1 MATITKTQSFKDLT
15 GLRDTEGTNDS
26 NLNGRQYRD
35 LDLFFTKRSRDKDVN
50 VLSNVTAIKR
60 SVRNLVLT
68 NFYEKPFH
76 PEIGSGVRELLFEN
90 ANPLTSIAISQA
102 ITDVINNYEPRAR
115 LNSVTV
121 FDNLDANEYEIT
133 VNFTVVNGAPE
144 NVELSLTMELLR

>member
-1 MATITKTQSFKDLT
+1 MAVVEKTSSFKDLT
-15 GLRDTEGTNDS
+15 ALSDAERRNNS
-26 NLNGRQYRD
+26 SLNGRQYRD
-35 LDLFFTKRSRDKDVN
+35 LDLFFTKRSTDRDVN
-50 VLSNVTAIKR
+50 TLSNVQAVKR

-121 FDNLDANEYEIT
+121 FDNIDANEYQVT
-133 VNFTVVNGAPE
+133 VNFTVVNGPPE